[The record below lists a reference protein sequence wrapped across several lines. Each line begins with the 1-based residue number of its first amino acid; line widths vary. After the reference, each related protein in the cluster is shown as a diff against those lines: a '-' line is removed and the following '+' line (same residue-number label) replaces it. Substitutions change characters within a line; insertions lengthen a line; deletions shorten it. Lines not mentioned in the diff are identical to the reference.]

1 MYVCPVLWRG
11 NNTQTHQMVPLLKKW
26 GWCIVG
32 FVSLGSL
39 DASTVWGTCYETRCP
54 QLNCWT
60 PQNGIQKGR
69 ISHVWIKI
77 DQGQLKGFCSI
88 FWGFQLSWASN
99 QGPNWGLDLK
109 GLDRNAVQDGAR
121 WPHFFQLANHGFQDI
136 VWLNELQPKFRW
148 MESRVVFETS
158 LFFWNGAGAWKTII
172 HSSKNNH
179 ICLYTKT

>member
-1 MYVCPVLWRG
+1 MSGTVKG
-11 NNTQTHQMVPLLKKW
+11 NNTETHQMVPLLKKW

-54 QLNCWT
+54 QQNCWT

-69 ISHVWIKI
+69 IFHVWIKI
-77 DQGQLKGFCSI
+77 DQGQW
-88 FWGFQLSWASN
+88 WGFAPFLGVSSWVGRQTWVQIEA
-99 QGPNWGLDLK
+99 WIWW
-109 GLDRNAVQDGAR
+109 AVQDGAR
-121 WPHFFQLANHGFQDI
+121 WPHLFQLANHGFQDI

-158 LFFWNGAGAWKTII
+158 LFF
-172 HSSKNNH
+172 
-179 ICLYTKT
+179 